1 MGITIFVGVIDT
13 VCSFAITSLHKFI
26 EMEELKLKVNTHMI
40 LKIIVF
46 KAFLVKICS

>member
-13 VCSFAITSLHKFI
+13 VCSFAITSLHRFI
-26 EMEELKLKVNTHMI
+26 EMEELKLKVNTH
-40 LKIIVF
+40 KIIVF